1 MLRLIYTGVVVYVLN
16 GGCIVFIAIL
26 IVVICGTRHLFVLS
40 VTVMTVGWKLIDAR
54 LYILQ
59 VCWLRCNYQALGVI
73 LGVMLMSIMKMV
85 ELYCQVCEITYLFFF
100 I

>member
-1 MLRLIYTGVVVYVLN
+1 MS
-16 GGCIVFIAIL
+16 IAIL
-26 IVVICGTRHLFVLS
+26 IVVICGTSHLFVLS
-40 VTVMTVGWKLIDAR
+40 VTVMIVGWRLIDER
-54 LYILQ
+54 LYLLQ

-85 ELYCQVCEITYLFFF
+85 ELYCQVCEISCLFL